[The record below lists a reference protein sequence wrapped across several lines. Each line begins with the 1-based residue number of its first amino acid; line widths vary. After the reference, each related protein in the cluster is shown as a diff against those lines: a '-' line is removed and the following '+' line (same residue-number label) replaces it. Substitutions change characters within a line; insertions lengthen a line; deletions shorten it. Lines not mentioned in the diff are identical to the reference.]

1 MQASKMDFNSLGYT
15 SEESQMLSNM
25 HTAITDANAWEWLR
39 NFNGESFKFSND
51 PEVLLITGKLAG
63 ANNHSGF
70 SFAWTMRQ
78 LEGLAKMGPD
88 AFSAEVIKNKGG
100 KVRKT
105 DKREDDAAVAEV
117 FALRR
122 KEAGKHINCTCTVES
137 DRLADLAMSARR
149 RELEVPCSQAYLDMR
164 RAEREAQGLFLWC
177 NCPKAECTDERVSE
191 VTVDRVSAVTEV

>member
-1 MQASKMDFNSLGYT
+1 MDFSSLGYIP
-15 SEESQMLSNM
+15 EESQMLSDM
-25 HTAITDANAWEWLR
+25 HKAITAAEAWEWLR
-39 NFNGESFKFSND
+39 TFNGESFMFCGD
-51 PEVLLITGKLAG
+51 PEIDRIAQKLAG

-105 DKREDDAAVAEV
+105 DKREYDAAVAEV

-177 NCPKAECTDERVSE
+177 NCPKVECADE
-191 VTVDRVSAVTEV
+191 RVSAVTEV

>member
-1 MQASKMDFNSLGYT
+1 MDFNSLGYT
-15 SEESQMLSNM
+15 PEESQMLSNM

-39 NFNGESFKFSND
+39 NFNGESFMFSND
-51 PEVLLITGKLAG
+51 PEILLITGKLAG

-100 KVRKT
+100 KVRDAAVK
-105 DKREDDAAVAEV
+105 KREDDAAVVEV

-122 KEAGKHINCTCTVES
+122 QAAGKHINCTCTVES
-137 DRLADLAMSARR
+137 DRVTDWAMRVRR
-149 RELEVPCSQAYLDMR
+149 RELEVPCSEAYLDMR
-164 RAEREAQGLFLWC
+164 RAERAAQGLFLWC
-177 NCPKAECTDERVSE
+177 NCP
-191 VTVDRVSAVTEV
+191 AV